1 MTPNTW
7 PVVGAK
13 ANQAWLRLIGQIY
26 RNGNS
31 ARPRGLEIKEIL
43 CNTTVTDMRFPIVSI
58 RRRKLGYKFLAA
70 EAWWILCGR
79 NDVASIKSYSRHI
92 ASFSDD
98 GHYFSGAYGVRV
110 VDQLRYVVDT
120 LVKDIDSRQAVLT
133 IWRQNPRDSKDIPCT
148 ISVQWLIR
156 NARLYCI
163 DTMRSSDAGL
173 GFPYDCFNFSML
185 SAYILLLLR
194 ERSGFFKEIELGA
207 LYLTAGSSHLY
218 VNARNDGAPNVP
230 YVIEDVEEVLQHQ
243 DEIDYAPLCIDDF
256 ENADQLLEHL
266 ELCKD
271 KHGKMDFM
279 QEFQK

>member
-1 MTPNTW
+1 
-7 PVVGAK
+7 
-13 ANQAWLRLIGQIY
+13 
-26 RNGNS
+26 
-31 ARPRGLEIKEIL
+31 
-43 CNTTVTDMRFPIVSI
+43 
-58 RRRKLGYKFLAA
+58 
-70 EAWWILCGR
+70 
-79 NDVASIKSYSRHI
+79 
-92 ASFSDD
+92 
-98 GHYFSGAYGVRV
+98 
-110 VDQLRYVVDT
+110 
-120 LVKDIDSRQAVLT
+120 
-133 IWRQNPRDSKDIPCT
+133 
-148 ISVQWLIR
+148 
-156 NARLYCI
+156 
-163 DTMRSSDAGL
+163 
-173 GFPYDCFNFSML
+173 ML

-218 VNARNDGAPNVP
+218 VNARNGGAPNVP